1 MADLVGEDDIAHL
14 MEAFAKVDIDKDGLI
29 NTDELRQVL
38 HSLGQNPTDA
48 DLQDLAYAMDTDES
62 GKIDLPEFLH
72 MMAKRIADTN
82 LEEDVLEAFK
92 VFDKDGNGF
101 ITARELK
108 LVMSNL
114 GESLTEEEVEAMIIE
129 VDMDGD
135 GCINYAEFFNMVNK
149 TLRDDQRKCNA

>member
-14 MEAFAKVDIDKDGLI
+14 MEAFAKVDTDKDGLI

-72 MMAKRIADTN
+72 MMAKRISDTN
-82 LEEDVLEAFK
+82 LEEDILEAFK
-92 VFDKDGNGF
+92 VFDRDGNGF
-101 ITARELK
+101 ITAKELK

-114 GESLTEEEVEAMIIE
+114 GESLSEEEVEAMIIE

-149 TLRDDQRKCNA
+149 TLHDEQRKCHI